1 MTGPP
6 TTKFDQRQR
15 KKKKKKKIEGASEP
29 AKLSAA
35 LKLRNVLGLFLLYAF
50 NFRSQIK
57 KEVVTQV

>member
-15 KKKKKKKIEGASEP
+15 KKKKKKIEGASEP